1 MDVLVFM
8 GTVFGGL
15 YVYDAV
21 KTKSLRK
28 AAHMMFELGD
38 ETNESNQN

>member
-8 GTVFGGL
+8 AVVFGGL

-38 ETNESNQN
+38 DGL

>member
-8 GTVFGGL
+8 AGVFGGL

-21 KTKSLRK
+21 KTNSLKK
-28 AAHMMFELGD
+28 AAHMIFDLGD
-38 ETNESNQN
+38 ENNGIK